1 MAVGEKQPFTAQ
13 GFLPGIE
20 QVGGTQSEIAVAPY
34 LPEHPIGKAGRHS
47 LRLPRPVPQMYHR
60 PGGGLRLHGA
70 LQRPLVPMGIRNH
83 QYPHS
88 RTPPSLHF
96 LRRLISFSY
105 PIGKYHKY
113 SIDAAGLEA
122 PAERWNPQ
130 P

>member
-20 QVGGTQSEIAVAPY
+20 QAGGTQSEIAVAPY
-34 LPEHPIGKAGRHS
+34 LPERPIGKAGRHS

-70 LQRPLVPMGIRNH
+70 LQRPSSPWVSETTSIRTAGRLPRSN
-83 QYPHS
+83 
-88 RTPPSLHF
+88 F

>member
-20 QVGGTQSEIAVAPY
+20 QAGGTQSEIAVAPY

-88 RTPPSLHF
+88 RTPPSLKF
-96 LRRLISFSY
+96 PPTTYLFLISLRQVS
-105 PIGKYHKY
+105 
-113 SIDAAGLEA
+113 
-122 PAERWNPQ
+122 
-130 P
+130 